1 MDIGNQQRVI
11 IVESEP
17 VQEPPK
23 IEPARLIEAR
33 SEEKAEV
40 EPVGAWPLPLD
51 LDRVP
56 AS

>member
-17 VQEPPK
+17 MQEAPAV
-23 IEPARLIEAR
+23 EPTRLIEAE
-33 SEEKAEV
+33 SKEKADV

-56 AS
+56 TG